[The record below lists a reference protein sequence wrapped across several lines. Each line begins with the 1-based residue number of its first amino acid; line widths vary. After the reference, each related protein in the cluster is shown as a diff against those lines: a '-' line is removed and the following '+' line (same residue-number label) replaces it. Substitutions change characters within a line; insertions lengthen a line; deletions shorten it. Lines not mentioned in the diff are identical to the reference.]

1 MILGYARV
9 STDKQDADNQRG
21 EIDRY
26 ANTHGLVIDEYVAET
41 ISSGNA
47 DREIFSVVKALR
59 DGDTIIATEISRFAR
74 STVEFLDIIN
84 TLIAKKVRVIF
95 IKENFDI
102 RDDNPFA
109 MFTITILASVAELD
123 RKMIRMRTKAAIQ
136 SKRDAAAQNGTEFQI
151 GRRLG
156 SKNKSKK
163 LDGKETAIKGY
174 LDKKLNKSVIAKLL
188 GVSRNVLYDKLA
200 EMQDAGLL

>member
-1 MILGYARV
+1 MIIAYARV
-9 STDKQDADNQRG
+9 STDKQDGENQKS

-26 ANTHGLVIDEYVAET
+26 AKLHGLTIDEYVAET
-41 ISSGNA
+41 ISSGEA
-47 DREIFSVVKALR
+47 DREIFAVVKGLR
-59 DGDTIIATEISRFAR
+59 EGDTIIATEISRFAR

-84 TLIAKKVRVIF
+84 TLITKKVRVIF

-136 SKRDAAAQNGTEFQI
+136 SKRDTAMSNGTEFQI

-156 SKNKSKK
+156 SKNKSRK
-163 LDGKETAIKGY
+163 LDGKEALINSY
-174 LDKKLNKSVIAKLL
+174 LAKKLNKTAIAKLL
-188 GVSRNVLYDKLA
+188 GVSRDVLYDKLA
-200 EMQDAGLL
+200 EMKPAD

>member
-1 MILGYARV
+1 MRIAYARV
-9 STDKQDADNQRG
+9 STDKQDGENQKS

-26 ANTHGLVIDEYVAET
+26 AKLQGLTIDEYVAET
-41 ISSGNA
+41 ISSGEA
-47 DREIFSVVKALR
+47 DREIFAVVKGLR
-59 DGDTIIATEISRFAR
+59 EGDTIIATEISRFAR

-136 SKRDAAAQNGTEFQI
+136 SKRDTAATNGTEFQI

-156 SKNKSKK
+156 SKNKSRK
-163 LDGKETAIKGY
+163 LDGKEALINSY
-174 LDKKLNKSVIAKLL
+174 LAKKLNKTAIAKLL
-188 GVSRNVLYDKLA
+188 GVSRDVLYDKLA
-200 EMQDAGLL
+200 EMKPAD